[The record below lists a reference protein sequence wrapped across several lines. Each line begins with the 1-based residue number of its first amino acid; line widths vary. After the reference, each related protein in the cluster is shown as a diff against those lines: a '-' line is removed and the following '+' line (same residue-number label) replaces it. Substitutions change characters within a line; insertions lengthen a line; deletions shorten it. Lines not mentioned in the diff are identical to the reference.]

1 MQNDINNQNILPV
14 GTTLKNGQYRIVRHL
29 KSGGFG
35 NTYVVEDTSFHEC
48 SAMKE
53 FFIHAKGVNTRSGMT
68 VTVSNP
74 VNEDDFLLYKRKFIH
89 EIQRLREL
97 HNRHVV
103 RIYDDFEE
111 NNTAYYVMEFIDGES
126 LTDRLSRTGR
136 AMTEAEVTD
145 VLRQVLNALTEVH
158 GKGFVHA
165 DITPNNIM
173 IDKSGNVVLIDFGS
187 TKEVE
192 EGNHRSTLAAMTRTP
207 DYTPQEQLDG
217 DVSRMGPWSDFYS
230 LGVTLF
236 RLLTLES
243 PLELKDKEEE
253 AFAPYQDHIR
263 QPMRELILWMTKP
276 NRRKRPQ
283 SVAEILAFVKEN
295 FKGRP
300 SETHKQDEPTL
311 AEEKKETKDEKTE
324 LEKKTDAKDKTEFE
338 EKKTAVDKKV
348 SPKPKPSPA
357 SMPQPKVRSL
367 NWMWIVGAV
376 AFVALVVGLL
386 WTANSGQSSQD
397 GDKASLDGEQT
408 NNYTE
413 LPAEQKAIIQ
423 NLINN
428 MVPVEGG
435 TFMMGATPEQGNYN
449 YVEDAK
455 PAHKVTLPSFF
466 IGKYEVT
473 QEEWEAV
480 MDGNPSSHKSAKLPV
495 EFVNWYDSQEFIR
508 KLNQM
513 TGKHFRLPTEAE
525 WEYAARGGIR
535 SRGYKYAGSDNLND
549 VAWYSVNSD
558 LETHPVGQKKPNELG
573 LYDMSGNVYEWCQ
586 DWYGDYSSSS
596 QTNPSGQDSGSFRVY
611 RSSCC
616 RIVEDCRVW
625 VRGRIEP
632 GRRLNDLGL
641 RLAL

>member
-35 NTYVVEDTSFHEC
+35 NTYVVEDTSFHER

-53 FFIHAKGVNTRSGMT
+53 FFIHAKGVNTRSGKS

-74 VNEDDFLLYKRKFIH
+74 VNEGDFQLYKRKFIH

-136 AMTEAEVTD
+136 AMMEAEVTD

-207 DYTPQEQLDG
+207 GYTPQEQLDG
-217 DVSRMGPWSDFYS
+217 DVSRMGPWSDFYA

-253 AFAPYQDHIR
+253 AFAPYQDHIS
-263 QPMRELILWMTKP
+263 QPMRDLILWMTQH

-283 SVAEILAFVKEN
+283 SVEEILAFIKEN
-295 FKGRP
+295 FNEQP
-300 SETHKQDEPTL
+300 TETHKQ
-311 AEEKKETKDEKTE
+311 EEIIDTKAKEKKKETKEEKTE
-324 LEKKTDAKDKTEFE
+324 FEKETDAKDETEFE
-338 EKKTAVDKKV
+338 GKKKAVDKKI
-348 SPKPKPSPA
+348 STKPIPSTTPTPQPKPK
-357 SMPQPKVRSL
+357 SL
-367 NWMWIVGAV
+367 KWLWGIGAFMAV
-376 AFVALVVGLL
+376 ALIGGVI
-386 WTANSGQSSQD
+386 WYSHE
-397 GDKASLDGEQT
+397 GEQVKK
-408 NNYTE
+408 YTE
-413 LPAEQKAIIQ
+413 LPTEQKAIIQ

-428 MVPVEGG
+428 MVYVEGG
-435 TFMMGATPEQGNYN
+435 TFTMGATAEQGS
-449 YVEDAK
+449 DALDDEK
-455 PAHKVTLPSFF
+455 PAHKVTLSSFS

-473 QEEWEAV
+473 QEEWVVV
-480 MDGNPSSHKSAKLPV
+480 MGSNPSEFKGAKRPV
-495 EFVNWYDSQEFIR
+495 EQVSWDDCQKFIFR
-508 KLNQM
+508 LNVM

-525 WEYAARGGIR
+525 WEYAARGGNR
-535 SRGYKYAGSDNLND
+535 SRGYKYSGSDNID
-549 VAWYSVNSD
+549 SVAWYND
-558 LETHPVGQKKPNELG
+558 NNGYTTHPVGQKQANELG
-573 LYDMSGNVYEWCQ
+573 VYDMSGNVYEWCQ
-586 DWYGDYSSSS
+586 DRYDENYYGSSPSK
-596 QTNPSGQDSGSFRVY
+596 NPKGPSTGSRYVCRSSFRLDGV
-611 RSSCC
+611 RSS
-616 RIVEDCRVW
+616 RVSH
-625 VRGRIEP
+625 RGSYQKATPEP
-632 GRRLNDLGL
+632 GL

>member
-35 NTYVVEDTSFHEC
+35 NTYVVEDTSFHER

-53 FFIHAKGVNTRSGMT
+53 FFIHAKGVNTRSGKS

-207 DYTPQEQLDG
+207 GYTPQEQLDG
-217 DVSRMGPWSDFYS
+217 DVSRMGPWSDFYA

-253 AFAPYQDHIR
+253 AFAPYQDRIS
-263 QPMRELILWMTKP
+263 QPMRDLILWMTAH

-283 SVAEILAFVKEN
+283 SVAEILAFMKES
-295 FKGRP
+295 FTEQPTVR
-300 SETHKQDEPTL
+300 KQ
-311 AEEKKETKDEKTE
+311 EKKPQIGIEGKNTKTKDEKTE
-324 LEKKTDAKDKTEFE
+324 FEKKPDAKDETEFE
-338 EKKTAVDKKV
+338 GKKTAVDKKV
-348 SPKPKPSPA
+348 SPKPNLSPA
-357 SMPQPKVRSL
+357 PTPQSKPKSL
-367 NWMWIVGAV
+367 KWLWRIGGLVV
-376 AFVALVVGLL
+376 VALIGGVI
-386 WTANSGQSSQD
+386 WNSQQV
-397 GDKASLDGEQT
+397 K
-408 NNYTE
+408 NYTE

-435 TFMMGATPEQGNYN
+435 TFTMGATAEQGS
-449 YVEDAK
+449 DASVVGK
-455 PAHKVTLPSFF
+455 PAHKVTLRSFS

-480 MDGNPSSHKSAKLPV
+480 MGSNPSDFKGAKRPV
-495 EFVNWYDSQEFIR
+495 EMVSWNDCQTFIR
-508 KLNQM
+508 KLNAL
-513 TGKHFRLPTEAE
+513 TGKQFRLPTEAE
-525 WEYAARGGIR
+525 WEYAARGGNR
-535 SRGYKYAGSDNLND
+535 SSGYKYSGSDNLGN
-549 VAWYSVNSD
+549 VAWYDENSGGT
-558 LETHPVGQKKPNELG
+558 THPVGQKQANELG
-573 LYDMSGNVYEWCQ
+573 LYDMSGNVWEWCQ
-586 DWYGDYSSSS
+586 DRYDWDYYGSSPSQNPKGPSTGSSRVDRGGGCGFDNGDY
-596 QTNPSGQDSGSFRVY
+596 RVSDRDY
-611 RSSCC
+611 GAP
-616 RIVEDCRVW
+616 DGRVST
-625 VRGRIEP
+625 R
-632 GRRLNDLGL
+632 GL

>member
-29 KSGGFG
+29 KLGGFG
-35 NTYVVEDTSFHEC
+35 NTYVVEDTSFHEQ

-53 FFIHAKGVNTRSGMT
+53 FFIHTKGVNARSGKS

-74 VNEDDFLLYKRKFIH
+74 VNEDDFQLYKRKFIH

-207 DYTPQEQLDG
+207 GYTPQEQLDG
-217 DVSRMGPWSDFYS
+217 DVSRMGPWSDFYA
-230 LGVTLF
+230 LGATLF

-253 AFAPYQDHIR
+253 AFVPYEDKISH
-263 QPMRELILWMTKP
+263 PMRELILWMTKP

-283 SVAEILAFVKEN
+283 SVVEILAFMKEN
-295 FKGRP
+295 FTEQPTEYEK
-300 SETHKQDEPTL
+300 DEPTL
-311 AEEKKETKDEKTE
+311 AEEKKETKDEKTI
-324 LEKKTDAKDKTEFE
+324 LEKKTGAKDKTEFE
-338 EKKTAVDKKV
+338 EKKTAVGKKV
-348 SPKPKPSPA
+348 SRKKTPSTA

-616 RIVEDCRVW
+616 IIVEDCRVW

-632 GRRLNDLGL
+632 GRRLNYLGF

>member
-35 NTYVVEDTSFHEC
+35 NTYVVEDTSFHER

-53 FFIHAKGVNTRSGMT
+53 FFIHAKGVNTRSGKS

-207 DYTPQEQLDG
+207 GYTPQEQLDG
-217 DVSRMGPWSDFYS
+217 DITRMGPWSDFYA

-253 AFAPYQDHIR
+253 AFAPYQDHIS
-263 QPMRELILWMTKP
+263 QPMRDLILWMTKP

-300 SETHKQDEPTL
+300 SATSRQQEKPLNVETKEVKEEEAETAYKEKSSAQEETKF
-311 AEEKKETKDEKTE
+311 AETKREEKEPEKEESTVIQTN
-324 LEKKTDAKDKTEFE
+324 
-338 EKKTAVDKKV
+338 
-348 SPKPKPSPA
+348 PK
-357 SMPQPKVRSL
+357 RSSL
-367 NWMWIVGAV
+367 KWLYVLGAV
-376 AFVALVVGLL
+376 AVVGIIAFAL
-386 WTANSGQSSQD
+386 W
-397 GDKASLDGEQT
+397 
-408 NNYTE
+408 NNNHPSDYTQ
-413 LPAEQKAIIQ
+413 LPPEQKTIIQ
-423 NLINN
+423 HLIDN

-435 TFMMGATPEQGNYN
+435 TFMMGATKEQGS
-449 YVEDAK
+449 DAFDDEK
-455 PAHKVTLPSFF
+455 PAHQVTLSSFS

-473 QEEWEAV
+473 QEEWEVV
-480 MDGNPSSHKSAKLPV
+480 MGSNPSKFKGTKRPV
-495 EFVNWYDSQEFIR
+495 ECVSWDDCQEFIR

-513 TGKHFRLPTEAE
+513 TGKQFRLPTEAE
-525 WEYAARGGIR
+525 WEYAARGGNK
-535 SRGYKYAGSDNLND
+535 SNGYKYAGTDTID
-549 VAWYSVNSD
+549 YVGWYDGNSHS
-558 LETHPVGQKKPNELG
+558 ETHPVGQKMANELG
-573 LYDMSGNVYEWCQ
+573 LYDMSGNVSEWCQ
-586 DWYGDYSSSS
+586 DWYGEYYYGKSSSS
-596 QTNPSGQDSGSFRVY
+596 NPQGPSSGSDRVSRGGNWY
-611 RSSCC
+611 HDEVAREGRVSS
-616 RIVEDCRVW
+616 RVSN
-625 VRGRIEP
+625 RGFEVQSLPCIYM
-632 GRRLNDLGL
+632 GF